1 MRCWE
6 LHMPIKS
13 LFEPALIMVQSTVM
27 SVTHLS
33 VSSNLPAKLGRKVQG
48 GYCKLQEAVCWCLR
62 SSYHSFM
69 SAVVRLARRRIR
81 CQLSGRLL
89 SSQGVQNRSQ
99 NCWVASQSE
108 VMLQYMR
115 DPGAPAVSRPKGV
128 NPGVIVTL

>member
-1 MRCWE
+1 
-6 LHMPIKS
+6 MPIKS

-69 SAVVRLARRRIR
+69 SAVVV
-81 CQLSGRLL
+81 RLL
-89 SSQGVQNRSQ
+89 RV
-99 NCWVASQSE
+99 E
-108 VMLQYMR
+108 E
-115 DPGAPAVSRPKGV
+115 
-128 NPGVIVTL
+128 PGVG

>member
-1 MRCWE
+1 
-6 LHMPIKS
+6 MPIKS

-69 SAVVRLARRRIR
+69 SAVVRLARRRTR
-81 CQLSGRLL
+81 CRLTGL
-89 SSQGVQNRSQ
+89 KS
-99 NCWVASQSE
+99 
-108 VMLQYMR
+108 
-115 DPGAPAVSRPKGV
+115 KV
-128 NPGVIVTL
+128 NP